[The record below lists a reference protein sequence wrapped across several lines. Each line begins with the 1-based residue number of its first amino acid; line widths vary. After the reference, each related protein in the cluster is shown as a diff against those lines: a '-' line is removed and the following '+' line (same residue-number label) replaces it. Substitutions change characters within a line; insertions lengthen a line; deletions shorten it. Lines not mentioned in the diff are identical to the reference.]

1 MSNHPDIGSIPSNRP
16 ERFSRWRAFPVDRL
30 VAVCYD
36 GGAERSFALTMLV
49 WADSGTGHVQV
60 LREYAAYTMDMA
72 AAVLGAGLIGALLLE
87 DLLVHTD
94 R

>member
-1 MSNHPDIGSIPSNRP
+1 M
-16 ERFSRWRAFPVDRL
+16 WMYTVLRALKPGPRQLMARGVL
-30 VAVCYD
+30 LAC
-36 GGAERSFALTMLV
+36 AMLASALTMLV